1 MQGVDLREQG
11 HVGGGKLAGKA
22 IEGYRIA
29 HDQRFPIEP
38 TAHQLCHLLAGVTS
52 EAFEITQHHALVGTP
67 EAGVAQALENRCDE
81 LVALHIVADGLELYI
96 GCVVEKGAQLR
107 HRFEL
112 RFVHVDHHAGNDRPK
127 P

>member
-1 MQGVDLREQG
+1 VQGVGLREQG
-11 HVGGGKLAGKA
+11 HVGGGELAGKA

-29 HDQRFPIEP
+29 LDQRFPVER
-38 TAHQLCHLLAGVTS
+38 TAHQPCHLLAGVTG
-52 EAFEITQHHALVGTP
+52 EAFEIAQHHALVSTP
-67 EAGVAQALENRCDE
+67 EAAVAQALENRRDE
-81 LVALHIVADGLELYI
+81 LVALRIVADGLELYI
-96 GCVVEKGAQLR
+96 RCAVEKGAQLR